1 MKVARL
7 SISNFRGVKE
17 AELYFDGHALIV
29 GANNAGKS
37 TVCEALDLVLAPD
50 RLNRFPAV
58 EEFDFYNSQYLSP
71 PQTEGEPPT
80 PVLIKIEVDRCG
92 RRNPRTAAGARVPSA
107 A

>member
-1 MKVARL
+1 M
-7 SISNFRGVKE
+7 
-17 AELYFDGHALIV
+17 
-29 GANNAGKS
+29 
-37 TVCEALDLVLAPD
+37 CEALDLVLGPD